1 MNRLLL
7 IIILTFSFQTLT
19 KADDIRDFQIEGMSI
34 GDSALD
40 YFTEKE
46 IKKTKTF
53 MYNSKK
59 YYSFTSQKYKSKNY
73 EAVQI
78 HIKKNDKRY
87 KIASIEGLRI
97 FNDDIIGCNKLKDQ
111 IFNEIISLFPKANVK
126 SKNDSHDYDKSGESK
141 YYKKTI
147 RINKTKYPGITI
159 ICNDW
164 SKKLQSKFNDMLS
177 VIITDDTFED
187 FMFYEAYK

>member
-1 MNRLLL
+1 MRVFITVLVL
-7 IIILTFSFQTLT
+7 IFSFQSWT

-40 YFTEKE
+40 YFSKSE

-59 YYSFTSQKYKSKNY
+59 YYSFTSQKYKSKYY

-78 HIKKNDKRY
+78 HIKKNDKKY
-87 KIASIEGLRI
+87 EISTIEGLRI
-97 FNDDIIGCNKLKDQ
+97 FNDDIIGCNRLKDQ
-111 IFNEIISLFPKANVK
+111 ILNEILSLFPEANVTGK
-126 SKNDSHDYDKSGESK
+126 KGSHDYDKSGESK
-141 YYKKTI
+141 YYKKSIT
-147 RINKTKYPGITI
+147 INKTKYPGITL

-164 SKKLQSKFNDMLS
+164 SKKLQNKFNDMLS
-177 VIITDDTFED
+177 VIITQDSFED